1 MENNSMLI
9 TENESTLIQD
19 VLHDISRERER
30 DAERCGQYTH
40 SPYES
45 YSLISAAL
53 EHKEAVAKE
62 LKDCMKQLWSGVKQ
76 ENADVVCAFCDQISR
91 VARDSAAAWIAVA
104 AIADKASDSAANN

>member
-1 MENNSMLI
+1 MENTGTLI
-9 TENESTLIQD
+9 PETESTLIQD
-19 VLHDISRERER
+19 VLSDIGRERAR
-30 DAERCGQYTH
+30 DAERNGEYTH

-53 EHKEAVAKE
+53 EHKDAVAKD

-76 ENADVVCAFCDQISR
+76 EKEDVVCAFCSEISR

-104 AIADKASDSAANN
+104 AIADKAGDSAANN